1 MIEAGRWGNTVADA
15 ACALVCHQADD
26 AKRLDDVTHLL
37 DRLLLADLPTVV
49 PHLMQRLQALAAL
62 DSDVTHLMAALPS
75 LVNILRYR
83 DVRQTDA
90 SAVSHV
96 VDGMV
101 TRVCI
106 GLSGACASLNDEAA
120 QAMVEAIASTHS
132 SIKRLRQPAQGEA
145 WANTLV
151 QLCNRETLHGLVAG
165 YGCRLLLD
173 EGSFSSTEAAR
184 RLNLALSLSVEPTH
198 AAAWVE
204 GFLRGSGLLL
214 LHDDSIWQVL
224 DTWLSEL
231 PDQSFTVLLPLL
243 RRTFSNFSMPER
255 RQMGQRVLLSRQ
267 PLKPDNATQ
276 TLEIDRAN
284 QSLTV
289 ITKLL
294 GLPS

>member
-1 MIEAGRWGNTVADA
+1 TY
-15 ACALVCHQADD
+15 
-26 AKRLDDVTHLL
+26 LL

-96 VDGMV
+96 VNGMV

-106 GLSGACASLNDEAA
+106 GLPGACASLNDEAA
-120 QAMVEAIASTHS
+120 QAMVEAISRTHS
-132 SIKRLRQPAQGEA
+132 AIKRLRQPAQGEA
-145 WANTLV
+145 WSHTLV

-224 DTWLSEL
+224 DSWLSEL

-255 RQMGQRVLLSRQ
+255 RQMGEHVLRSRQ
-267 PLKPDNATQ
+267 PLKPENATQ
-276 TLEIDRAN
+276 VLDIDRAN

-289 ITKLL
+289 LTKLL